1 MIAFEPTACNKY
13 NNLYIDLNYNNNPA
27 DIASWLQQD
36 QPIVDELS
44 GLIGMQLSGFK
55 MLVGMAEIVRANSAM
70 GVYTPDRILE
80 IHHSTLIKYMERYLE
95 LAHETEYMLT
105 VRGGP
110 LITQIVDN
118 MEAVA
123 QKSKAGRDFMIF
135 SAHDM
140 TVFSLA
146 NILGVKSQIP
156 KLPNYA
162 DTILVDLVDNGGS
175 ELQVQVRKTRIWSI

>member
-1 MIAFEPTACNKY
+1 MY
-13 NNLYIDLNYNNNPA
+13 NDLNYNNNPA
-27 DIASWLQQD
+27 DIAAWLAQD
-36 QPIVDELS
+36 KPIIDELA
-44 GLIGMQLSGFK
+44 GLIGYPLSGFK
-55 MLVGMAEIVRANSAM
+55 MLVGISEIVRANYAM

-80 IHHSTLIKYMERYLE
+80 IYSSTLQKYMERYLE
-95 LAHETEYMLT
+95 LCHETEFMIT

-118 MEAVA
+118 MDAVA
-123 QKSKAGRDFMIF
+123 QNSKDKRDFMIF

-146 NILGVKSQIP
+146 KVLGVTSQIP

-162 DTILVDLVDNGGS
+162 DTILIDLVENGGS
-175 ELQVQVRKTRIWSI
+175 ELQVQVRETAIVDRE